1 MKTLSQFIIESE
13 IETLNEGLLSKLKG
27 WFKSLFK
34 DQASLNKKSIE
45 VDVKN
50 IKGPEDSAPLKDI
63 EANSEEMKL
72 INNTDVGFP
81 VTSLI
86 LKQRKKYLVK
96 EDNEGN
102 IEEYDP
108 QVDRYFYVDGNSK
121 YDIGMIIYDEKLEND
136 NNYIN
141 MINLEVI
148 QQVSNISEV
157 QKYINTIFEDK
168 MKKTYKGAQ
177 YIALHPRVKA
187 VLIKQGYKSENND
200 RNILFKNFK

>member
-13 IETLNEGLLSKLKG
+13 IETLSEGLLSKLKG

-72 INNTDVGFP
+72 INNNDVGFP

-96 EDNEGN
+96 ED
-102 IEEYDP
+102 
-108 QVDRYFYVDGNSK
+108 
-121 YDIGMIIYDEKLEND
+121 IISY
-136 NNYIN
+136 
-141 MINLEVI
+141 INLEDKLPKM
-148 QQVSNISEV
+148 EV
-157 QKYINTIFEDK
+157 NLVYIENYLTE
-168 MKKTYKGAQ
+168 
-177 YIALHPRVKA
+177 IANLF
-187 VLIKQGYKSENND
+187 IGEEIDNENK
-200 RNILFKNFK
+200 FV

>member
-102 IEEYDP
+102 TEEYDP